1 MPRLMIVDDEVA
13 QQRALCDT
21 LTQEG
26 FTATGFTSPTAALA
40 SLRAGEFD
48 LVLTDLMMPEM
59 DGIALLEAIRAV
71 DPAIVGVVMTGHGTV
86 DTAVKAMQAGAL
98 DYVLKPFR
106 LNAVLPVLH
115 RALAIREL
123 RRANAELEQRI
134 RERTEELEVAN
145 RELEAANA
153 DLESFS
159 FSVSHDLRAP
169 LRAVS
174 SFIEMFFEDHGAI
187 LPEDGR
193 AQLQHVRNGAERMG
207 ILIEDLLRFSRFSRQ
222 RLSMRLVDVRT
233 MVSRIVAER
242 RAQEP
247 NREVEVRIGE
257 LPACQG
263 DPSLLEQVFVNL
275 LSNAFKFTRDRR
287 PAHIEVSYR
296 LEPGAV
302 VYVVRDNGAGF
313 DMKYADKLFGVFQRL
328 HTVDEFDGTGVGLSI
343 VQRIVQRHGGHIRA
357 EGQVNQGVAF
367 HVSLPL
373 PAPWLPA
380 AGGVSRPTIRCSD
393 RRKGPPGRST
403 SVARRVGAAAR
414 SRLRKHRGRRK
425 HVIVSTTGDGG
436 FAQQQRALIR
446 RHRVREQV
454 PLAERA
460 TEVLEDLRLLVAL
473 DPLGDNLDVQ
483 VPRDRN
489 DRTHDCEITRIR
501 HEVADEASIDLER
514 VDVPVLQV
522 AQT

>member
-40 SLRAGEFD
+40 SVRAGEFD

-174 SFIEMFFEDHGAI
+174 SFIEMFFEDHGAL
-187 LPEDGR
+187 LPRGR
-193 AQLQHVRNGAERMG
+193 A
-207 ILIEDLLRFSRFSRQ
+207 
-222 RLSMRLVDVRT
+222 
-233 MVSRIVAER
+233 
-242 RAQEP
+242 
-247 NREVEVRIGE
+247 
-257 LPACQG
+257 C
-263 DPSLLEQVFVNL
+263 
-275 LSNAFKFTRDRR
+275 
-287 PAHIEVSYR
+287 
-296 LEPGAV
+296 
-302 VYVVRDNGAGF
+302 
-313 DMKYADKLFGVFQRL
+313 
-328 HTVDEFDGTGVGLSI
+328 
-343 VQRIVQRHGGHIRA
+343 
-357 EGQVNQGVAF
+357 
-367 HVSLPL
+367 
-373 PAPWLPA
+373 PAPT
-380 AGGVSRPTIRCSD
+380 RPK
-393 RRKGPPGRST
+393 RR
-403 SVARRVGAAAR
+403 GA
-414 SRLRKHRGRRK
+414 
-425 HVIVSTTGDGG
+425 DG
-436 FAQQQRALIR
+436 
-446 RHRVREQV
+446 H
-454 PLAERA
+454 P
-460 TEVLEDLRLLVAL
+460 D
-473 DPLGDNLDVQ
+473 
-483 VPRDRN
+483 
-489 DRTHDCEITRIR
+489 
-501 HEVADEASIDLER
+501 
-514 VDVPVLQV
+514 
-522 AQT
+522 